1 MHIIKF
7 WSLFEEKKR
16 KSTPTRYSILSDPR
30 LSQLFALSSQL
41 EALADSCEV
50 AATHSVSR
58 EDIDTHSKNMHPS
71 PTPPPI
77 PPKPLGM
84 TPILNQIGPKNN
96 GNSQDLNDGHSA
108 LNGNPL
114 PIPKLP
120 PRKVVSNDNNDSS
133 YSMETPNSS
142 QIRYHRL
149 IESYNSTESRDGV
162 EECNYILDNSV
173 LHDSSNEKFHISQD
187 ATKSSMY
194 STQPATLNVA
204 SQPHLRFSTVS
215 YDSRMSTSSGND
227 RVHNIE
233 DEIVDGGFST
243 GNELDMSGTNSAH
256 SVLSANCNLSPQYS
270 HVQDL
275 VIDTKSYKIPRD
287 SCEENIAIMNSSA
300 SEFEI
305 IMANELGYHPYSSD
319 IKESVDGIARPP
331 DEFVNAESGR
341 YRWSNNADFGD
352 DAQYGYEQYEN
363 STSFPVL
370 RPPPIGRSDETD
382 SSTEKES
389 EHGDKNH
396 ASFRKGE
403 NAVSRER
410 TKVKREDVTCW
421 QTRCVELEFALQKF
435 RDQAQTIRELLREKV
450 SSFLF
455 TYTF

>member
-1 MHIIKF
+1 M
-7 WSLFEEKKR
+7 
-16 KSTPTRYSILSDPR
+16 
-30 LSQLFALSSQL
+30 Q
-41 EALADSCEV
+41 
-50 AATHSVSR
+50 
-58 EDIDTHSKNMHPS
+58 PS

-84 TPILNQIGPKNN
+84 TPILNHIAPKTN
-96 GNSQDLNDGHSA
+96 GNSQGLNDGHSA

-114 PIPKLP
+114 PLPKLP
-120 PRKVVSNDNNDSS
+120 PRNVVSNDNNDSS
-133 YSMETPNSS
+133 YSTETPNSS
-142 QIRYHRL
+142 QIKYQRL
-149 IESYNSTESRDGV
+149 IESYNSTESRDGD

-173 LHDSSNEKFHISQD
+173 LHDSSLEKFNISQD

-194 STQPATLNVA
+194 STNAATLNVA

-227 RVHNIE
+227 RAQNIE
-233 DEIVDGGFST
+233 DETVDGGFST
-243 GNELDMSGTNSAH
+243 GTDLHMSGTNSAH
-256 SVLSANCNLSPQYS
+256 SVLSADRHLSPQYS

-319 IKESVDGIARPP
+319 MKESVDGIARPP
-331 DEFVNAESGR
+331 DEFVNAEAGR

-352 DAQYGYEQYEN
+352 DNQYCYEQYEN
-363 STSFPVL
+363 SGSFPVL

-396 ASFRKGE
+396 ASCRKGE
-403 NAVSRER
+403 NAVSKER
-410 TKVKREDVTCW
+410 TNVKREDVTCW

-450 SSFLF
+450 SSYLF

>member
-1 MHIIKF
+1 MF
-7 WSLFEEKKR
+7 GSLFEEKKR

-50 AATHSVSR
+50 AVNLPVSK
-58 EDIDTHSKNMHPS
+58 EDFHANSKNMHPS

-84 TPILNQIGPKNN
+84 TPILNNIAPKNN
-96 GNSQDLNDGHSA
+96 GNSQGSNDGHSA

-114 PIPKLP
+114 TLPKLP
-120 PRKVVSNDNNDSS
+120 PRKFVSNDNNDSP
-133 YSMETPNSS
+133 YSMETPNAS
-142 QIRYHRL
+142 QIRYQRL
-149 IESYNSTESRDGV
+149 IESYNSTESKDGD
-162 EECNYILDNSV
+162 EDCNLDNSI
-173 LHDSSNEKFHISQD
+173 LHDSTNAKFHISQD
-187 ATKSSMY
+187 SNKSSLY
-194 STQPATLNVA
+194 SAQPTTLNVT

-227 RVHNIE
+227 RVQNIE
-233 DEIVDGGFST
+233 DEIVDGGFGT
-243 GNELDMSGTNSAH
+243 GTELDMSGTNSSH
-256 SVLSANCNLSPQYS
+256 SVLSADCHLSQQYNQ
-270 HVQDL
+270 VQDM
-275 VIDTKSYKIPRD
+275 VIDAKSYKIRGD
-287 SCEENIAIMNSSA
+287 SCEENMAIMNSSA

-319 IKESVDGIARPP
+319 MKESVECIARPP
-331 DEFVNAESGR
+331 DEFVNAEIGR

-352 DAQYGYEQYEN
+352 DTQYCYDQYEN

-370 RPPPIGRSDETD
+370 RPPPIGRSEETD

-389 EHGDKNH
+389 QHGEKSH
-396 ASFRKGE
+396 TSCRKEE
-403 NAVSRER
+403 NRVSKER
-410 TKVKREDVTCW
+410 TKVKREDITCW

-450 SSFLF
+450 SPYLF
-455 TYTF
+455 TYTFKNDLKG